1 MYAGGE
7 LGVAGVRGGAV
18 LAPVLRAV
26 CDAFL
31 FLHHFLQKSM
41 SATAQQS
48 NSAAITLNM
57 IAIVLTNDTSVRE
70 IYLLVS

>member
-1 MYAGGE
+1 MV
-7 LGVAGVRGGAV
+7 VAGVGGGI
-18 LAPVLRAV
+18 VLRAT

-48 NSAAITLNM
+48 SSAAITLNM
-57 IAIVLTNDTSVRE
+57 IAIVPTKEMSVE
-70 IYLLVS
+70 

>member
-1 MYAGGE
+1 MVVAVVGG
-7 LGVAGVRGGAV
+7 GTV
-18 LAPVLRAV
+18 LKAA

-48 NSAAITLNM
+48 SSAANTLNM
-57 IAIVLTNDTSVRE
+57 IAIVLTKDMSVK
-70 IYLLVS
+70 